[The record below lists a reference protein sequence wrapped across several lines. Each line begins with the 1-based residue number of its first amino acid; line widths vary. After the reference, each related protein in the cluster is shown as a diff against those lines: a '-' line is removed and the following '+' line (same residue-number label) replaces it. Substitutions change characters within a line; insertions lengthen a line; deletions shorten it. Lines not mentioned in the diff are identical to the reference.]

1 MQKKLEARLREEKE
15 GQLKE
20 SGLRI
25 VEAEEAV
32 RDCEMRRDKEMRKC
46 RKEMERAM
54 DDITRDHQDRVE
66 GIIRE
71 WSERVEAVK
80 QDLQGVIEGM
90 RKEENALKIKVA
102 EMNVV
107 LKQDA

>member
-1 MQKKLEARLREEKE
+1 MKRFVQKEQDAHKAELVLMQKKHDARLREEKE

-54 DDITRDHQDRVE
+54 DDITRDH
-66 GIIRE
+66 
-71 WSERVEAVK
+71 
-80 QDLQGVIEGM
+80 
-90 RKEENALKIKVA
+90 
-102 EMNVV
+102 
-107 LKQDA
+107 